1 MHDIKGF
8 RYVRVRGP
16 GHRSCSNIRRT
27 LTIGG
32 VVAVPV
38 VFVLVLVVAV
48 AVVVAHSNKGI
59 YIIKEQFT
67 VNHLNFPLTHPRLR
81 FRLSSWFYSY
91 RGH

>member
-16 GHRSCSNIRRT
+16 GHRSCSNIRRM

-32 VVAVPV
+32 VVAALG

-48 AVVVAHSNKGI
+48 AVVVAHNNKGI
-59 YIIKEQFT
+59 YIIKNCQSFKFST
-67 VNHLNFPLTHPRLR
+67 NP
-81 FRLSSWFYSY
+81 WFYSY
-91 RGH
+91 